1 MLSGLDEYI
10 NKQKKDDIII
20 ILHQMGSHGPAYY
33 ERVPESF
40 RKFKP
45 FCKTNQLDQCTDEE
59 ISNAYDNTILYTDF
73 FLSEVID
80 FLKKYDDRFETAM
93 FYVSDHGESLGE
105 HNIYLHGMPYFM
117 APKGVT
123 NVPLILWFGKNLIQ
137 TENLDMD
144 LLKLKSNKS
153 ISHDNVFHTLLG
165 ILEIETGIYKKE
177 KDLKSLAIKK

>member
-1 MLSGLDEYI
+1 
-10 NKQKKDDIII
+10 
-20 ILHQMGSHGPAYY
+20 
-33 ERVPESF
+33 
-40 RKFKP
+40 
-45 FCKTNQLDQCTDEE
+45 
-59 ISNAYDNTILYTDF
+59 
-73 FLSEVID
+73 
-80 FLKKYDDRFETAM
+80 M

-123 NVPLILWFGKNLIQ
+123 NVPSILWFGKYLIQ

-144 LLKLKSNKS
+144 LLKLKSNKL